1 MITDIW
7 YLEAIGDAIDAPHMA
22 DQDELRTAIDAFS
35 DACLEANSRL
45 REAAKLLR
53 NGLRSEAIQISE
65 QEPSL
70 LDFVDELD
78 AVHADWKSL
87 LMQWGRELPPD
98 LEIEIAAELN
108 AAYSE
113 LLPLEQLLRKH
124 RLLAIA
130 RAPLIARLKVL
141 RQIVHKDNANSSW
154 TADVISYEHARI
166 QQLRDIITQA
176 IAARDLEYLAELR
189 EEVNDSSWTS
199 DVPKEFIQDLD
210 AAHQTEA
217 TGEALKHLQELVKQ
231 IDQAHR
237 EMDLDL
243 AIRLRDQWDESVP
256 VANLATDD
264 PLLEA
269 VLESFEWIDQQ
280 QDILKEQEAFTQ
292 SHNALE
298 DALDR
303 NASQERIETF
313 YHKAVHFGLPMP
325 EVLQQRYD
333 QRIASIKLQAHR
345 KQFLIVAT
353 VTVAL
358 LLVAVGI
365 GVYWYLR
372 HTEQVLVGHRDKVQE
387 LIDNEKW
394 DDTIRHFDTLPPSI
408 QRDPEIESHRDF
420 ADGKQEE
427 NRERE
432 QIIQTSFDKAEKTE
446 PVVPNL
452 HEIQPLVKKLEGLI
466 KPGELHHNERL
477 DRLKDKIAK
486 ARHEHQLQVDKRFA
500 ETFEAWTKKLAKL
513 KNSEPTDL
521 IDLHQMRRDLAAD
534 LAGHPDASNSLRQ
547 KGTLLKNEL
556 RDIQGSWN
564 QALAEQEAIKA
575 VFKTFGQLIEYQDA
589 LQNLVNT
596 HPDTLSATHAQKLI
610 EEEKAW
616 LSVIQWS
623 QYWENQRPWKNLAPG
638 ELGVILEDGKDLQ
651 GRTVVNPLSEAF
663 EERKEYLTT
672 TANRKNVDTKPVKRF
687 LLQNK
692 LINDVWLV
700 IIADKRY
707 YCPKE
712 PNSKADQWEFEYFVS
727 PIMTRKKKARK
738 NVVEHVGLSPQADF
752 SIECANLFNNLGN
765 GQWDEVFR
773 KASAELCAQ
782 NTKGQK
788 IDPILALDMLTRILK
803 TGCEGS
809 YLFHKAFSETVED
822 IENSNI
828 DLTVLWFLPADE
840 DANAVRQAAQPLF
853 DGLNKNKQFEKQ
865 YDAAVHEYKNF
876 CDLPATKIQWVG
888 LLNQRGP
895 NQWSCEPP
903 LPPDTNGTLMI
914 ARTGNNDTAELVK
927 VGTVKAG
934 KTTWTPNNAR
944 NRLLIATPLFLQTV
958 SPAGN

>member
-1 MITDIW
+1 MITNIW

-22 DQDELRTAIDAFS
+22 DQDELRTAIDAYS

-70 LDFVDELD
+70 IDFVDELD
-78 AVHADWKSL
+78 AVHVDWKSL
-87 LMQWGRELPPD
+87 LMQWGMELPPD
-98 LEIEIAAELN
+98 LEVEIAADLN
-108 AAYSE
+108 AAYAE

-141 RQIVHKDNANSSW
+141 RQIARKDNTSSSW
-154 TADVISYEHARI
+154 EADVISYEHARI
-166 QQLRDIITQA
+166 RQLRDIIKQA
-176 IAARDLEYLAELR
+176 IAARDLAYLAELR
-189 EEVNDSSWTS
+189 DEVNDSSWVS
-199 DVPKEFIQDLD
+199 DIPKEFIEDLD

-217 TGEALKHLQELVKQ
+217 TGEARKRLQELVKQ
-231 IDQAHR
+231 IDQAYR
-237 EMDLDL
+237 ELVLDL

-264 PLLEA
+264 PLHEA
-269 VLESFEWIDQQ
+269 VLESFAWIDQQ
-280 QDILKEQEAFTQ
+280 QDILKDQEAFTQ
-292 SHNALE
+292 SLNALE

-303 NASQERIETF
+303 NASRERIETF
-313 YHKAVHFGLPMP
+313 YHKAVHFGFPMP

-345 KQFLIVAT
+345 KQLLIVAT

-372 HTEQVLVGHRDKVQE
+372 HTQQVLVGHRDKVQE

-394 DDTIRHFDTLPPSI
+394 GDTIPYINTLPPSI
-408 QRDPEIESHRDF
+408 QRDPEIAANRDI

-427 NRERE
+427 NRKQE
-432 QIIQTSFDKAEKTE
+432 QIIQTSFDEAEKIE

-452 HEIQPLVKKLEGLI
+452 HRIQPIVQKIEGLI
-466 KPGELHHNERL
+466 EPGDLDHNERL

-486 ARHEHQLQVDKRFA
+486 AQQEHQRQADERFE
-500 ETFEAWTKKLAKL
+500 ETYKAWTTKLAKL

-521 IDLHQMRRDLAAD
+521 IDLHQMRRDLATA
-534 LAGHPDASNSLRQ
+534 LAGHRDASNSLRQ
-547 KGTLLKNEL
+547 KGTLLKNKL
-556 RDIQGSWN
+556 RDIQGNWN
-564 QALAEQEAIKA
+564 QALAEQAAIKA
-575 VFKTFGQLIEYQDA
+575 VFKTFGQLIEYQGA

-596 HPDTLSATHAQKLI
+596 HPNTRAATHAQKLI
-610 EEEKAW
+610 EEEKSW

-638 ELGVILEDGKDLQ
+638 QLANILEAGQDLQ
-651 GRTVVNPLSEAF
+651 GRTTVNPLSEAF

-700 IIADKRY
+700 IIAGKRY

-712 PNSKADQWEFEYFVS
+712 PKPKADKWEFEYFTS
-727 PIMTRKKKARK
+727 FTTTLKRNATK
-738 NVVEHVGLSPQADF
+738 NVVEHVGLSPQAEF
-752 SIECANLFNNLGN
+752 SIGFAKLSNNLN

-773 KASAELCAQ
+773 KASAELYAQ

-822 IENSNI
+822 LENSNI
-828 DLTVLWFLPADE
+828 DLAVLWFLPADK

-934 KTTWTPNNAR
+934 KTTWTLDNAR